1 MKPQIENKRFW
12 KLSLSELQYIARD
25 CEDAMATNPD
35 NPKCW
40 YGAGNYADQYNDTFT
55 VIHYRN
61 EHKIR

>member
-1 MKPQIENKRFW
+1 MKPNIENKRFW
-12 KLSLSELQYIARD
+12 KLSLSELKYIQND
-25 CEDAMATNPD
+25 CEDAMSANPD

>member
-1 MKPQIENKRFW
+1 MKPYIENKRFW
-12 KLSLSELQYIARD
+12 KLSLSELKYIARD

-40 YGAGNYADQYNDTFT
+40 NGPGNYADQYNDVFT

-61 EHKIR
+61 WHKIQ